1 MKPTKKI
8 YDQRT
13 FIDNHR
19 AGNHHHRT
27 GKFDA
32 MLSFSHAHSNSPSSL
47 SKTACLVKKKIPKS
61 LFNFPESIF
70 TFHNPKSNFHL
81 FSIATPLFTRPL
93 SSNQSSSLVSDV
105 PRLRVAYQ
113 EVYRIR
119 QEHPDDPSAVTKDR
133 VKSYLNIRRAF
144 GAGFL
149 KQVT

>member
-32 MLSFSHAHSNSPSSL
+32 M
-47 SKTACLVKKKIPKS
+47 TACLVKKKIPKS

-149 KQVT
+149 KQMIP